1 MSDTEFDIVIA
12 VYMAPGQAEQDF
24 NGLVKLVA
32 DKKLQVEGGGAGQQ
46 GQGRPGHG
54 QGNR

>member
-12 VYMAPGQAEQDF
+12 AYMVPGQAEQDF

-32 DKKLQVEGGGAGQQ
+32 DKKLQVEGVVLVSKDKAGQVTV
-46 GQGRPGHG
+46 R
-54 QGNR
+54 GNR